1 MVAQD
6 PAGLG
11 RTAAQL
17 LFERLDGLADPPRR
31 LILPTKLIVRG
42 SGESEPWSG

>member
-1 MVAQD
+1 V
-6 PAGLG
+6 
-11 RTAAQL
+11 RL

-42 SGESEPWSG
+42 SGETAPYRQAVG